1 MLLPQLVL
9 TAALGIAGVVLLYR
23 LGNSINAILRENY
36 DSVLAMERL
45 REASERIDSSFQFAL
60 SKAPVEVTPHAQYE
74 HNWERY
80 WEFLRIEQN
89 NITLPGE
96 EELVQQLNGLSQKYR
111 QQGEAFYHQLP
122 EGKKLHAYFG
132 PDGLLKTFEEI
143 QKVSEK
149 ILRLNQANM
158 EEANREAQQTAGA
171 SFVGFVVGLL
181 AIGFLAVLL
190 SWYTTR
196 IILRPVR
203 SVTEAAQG
211 IAAGNLD
218 QIIPYTSADEL
229 GRLAQAFN
237 TMANRLRD
245 FRQSQGARLLRAQ
258 RTSQATIDS
267 FPDPVVVVDSQGT
280 VEMANPAARRLL
292 GVVASGHGQFAHPS
306 WQPPE
311 PLRQPLAEALG
322 GQRDYSPES
331 FDSTIHVGP
340 VGRERTVLP
349 RILTIR
355 DPDGDLLGAA
365 VVLQD
370 VTRFRLLDEVKS
382 NLVATV
388 SHELKTPL
396 TSIRLV
402 IHLLLEEGV
411 GALNPKQTELLL
423 DARENCERLL
433 STVNNLLNLA
443 SLEQGRLQ
451 LDLQPESPESLLP
464 EAAEAFLPRARDKG
478 VELSVDVA
486 PGLPQV
492 AADRVRLGNALHNL
506 LDNALTYTDR
516 GGRVTLSAQTQ
527 GNDLAF
533 TIADTGRGIPP
544 EYLPHVFEKFF
555 RVPGQSAIGGTGLG
569 LAIVRE
575 VITAHGG
582 TVICESSPGQG
593 TVFRI
598 TLPALATSQTG
609 NRLRESP
616 RGDGQTRRRSKE
628 AW

>member
-1 MLLPQLVL
+1 MLLPQLIL

-60 SKAPVEVTPHAQYE
+60 SKAPVDVRPHAQYE

-80 WEFLRIEQN
+80 WDFLRIEQD

-96 EELVQQLNGLSQKYR
+96 AELVEELSTLSKKYR
-111 QQGEAFYHQLP
+111 QQGDAFYHELP
-122 EGKKLHAYFG
+122 EAKKQEAYFG
-132 PDGLLKTFEEI
+132 TDGLLKTFEKI
-143 QKVSEK
+143 QNVSEK

-171 SFVGFVVGLL
+171 SLVGFVIGLL
-181 AIGFLAVLL
+181 SIGFLAVLL
-190 SWYTTR
+190 SWYTSR

-229 GRLAQAFN
+229 GRLAQTFN

-245 FRQSQGARLLRAQ
+245 FRHSQGARLLRAQ

-292 GVVASGHGQFAHPS
+292 GVVASGHGQLARVS

-311 PLRQPLAEALG
+311 PLRQPLGEALS

-331 FDSTIHVGP
+331 FESTILVGP

-349 RILTIR
+349 RILMIR
-355 DPDGDLLGAA
+355 DPEGDLLGAA

-396 TSIRLV
+396 TGIRLV

-411 GALNPKQTELLL
+411 GALNPKQMELLL

-443 SLEQGRLQ
+443 RLEQGRLQ
-451 LDLQPESPESLLP
+451 LDLRPESPEPLLR
-464 EAAEAFLPRARDKG
+464 EAAEAFQPQARDKG
-478 VELSVDVA
+478 VQLKVDVA
-486 PGLPQV
+486 PGLSQV

-516 GGRVTLSAQTQ
+516 GGRITLSAQTQ
-527 GNDLAF
+527 GNDVVF

-555 RVPGQSAIGGTGLG
+555 RVPGQSPVGGTGLG

-582 TVICESSPGQG
+582 TVSCESLPGQG
-593 TVFRI
+593 TMFRI
-598 TLPALATSQTG
+598 TLPALATSQPG
-609 NRLRESP
+609 NSDHEPSV
-616 RGDGQTRRRSKE
+616 GDGQIRSRSKE
-628 AW
+628 TW